1 MFEMNVIVKNIDDR
15 NVFLCDNPKWE
26 NVGAWKSCIFLI
38 IGFLFGFCDF
48 LRDLKDQ
55 IQSLGPKQSV
65 LYTWQDPVM
74 KRELVWMCGEKKD
87 NKDEL
92 VKVGSCEIAWA

>member
-1 MFEMNVIVKNIDDR
+1 ME
-15 NVFLCDNPKWE
+15 
-26 NVGAWKSCIFLI
+26 
-38 IGFLFGFCDF
+38 FLFGFCDF

-55 IQSLGPKQSV
+55 MQLLGPKQSV

-74 KRELVWMCGEKKD
+74 KRELVWTCGEKKD

-92 VKVGSCEIAWA
+92 VKVGYEVTWGWGA